1 MNTQSKEPWMPI
13 IGRPEPDAFLSAA
26 PPVLWFKGRLKM
38 DMGQEKE

>member
-1 MNTQSKEPWMPI
+1 MPI

-38 DMGQEKE
+38 DMGQEKEWHFC